1 MLRRCAAL
9 CVLLTLAACQPQD
22 SAVTGSAATAARPQP
37 GHLRRQ
43 IDQPPRTLDPGL
55 SVDVPAQRV
64 LDDLFEGLVRL
75 DAAGNVI
82 PAVARSWEISPDQLQ
97 WTFHLQP
104 DVQWSDG
111 TPLTAGDF
119 VYAWRRVVDPA
130 SASQA
135 AQLLAPIVNAL
146 QIASG
151 KLPPEQLG
159 VQAPDAH
166 TLVLRLVSPTAWFV
180 YQLTNNCLF
189 PVPEQLLRTQGTA
202 WTRPGTMVSNGAFV
216 LTDLRINGAI
226 QLARNPRYREAA
238 AVSLQRITYY
248 PVGDRS
254 ASVSRYLAG
263 DLDVTDGF
271 PIEDIAWL
279 RAQLGT
285 QLQLAPYLGTVMFGM
300 NHTRPPFNS
309 APLRMAL
316 NLAVDRE
323 LLTDK
328 LLKGLYLPAY
338 SLVPGDAQ
346 QPALQPEW
354 AQWSAE
360 QRHAK
365 ARQLYAQAGYSAKH
379 PLRVE
384 LAYPTSGPDTR
395 RVLEALVA
403 MWQVNLGAE
412 VRLANEEWRVHQ
424 QNRLLSVHQLFWNA
438 WIGDY
443 PDAQTFLDLYREGS
457 AQNHGKYLSVAYER
471 LLADGVATADNAQR
485 QRLWRE
491 AEAQLNADAA
501 YIPVYYYQSRHLL
514 RPWVQGWQSNLMDR
528 HASRDLSITAGPV
541 P

>member
-1 MLRRCAAL
+1 MNRHWAVW
-9 CVLLTLAACQPQD
+9 CVLLTLAACQPQG
-22 SAVTGSAATAARPQP
+22 SAVTTSAASAAQAQP

-75 DAAGNVI
+75 DAAGKVL
-82 PAVARSWEISPDQLQ
+82 PAVARSWEISADQLQ

-111 TPLTAGDF
+111 TPLTATDF

-146 QIASG
+146 SIASG

-189 PVPEQLLRTQGTA
+189 PVPERLLRAQGAA

-271 PIEDIAWL
+271 PIEDISWL
-279 RAQLGT
+279 RAQLGQ

-323 LLTDK
+323 LLTSK
-328 LLKGLYLPAY
+328 LLQGLYLPAY

-354 AQWSAE
+354 VQWSAE

-365 ARQLYAQAGYSAKH
+365 ARQLYAQAGYSAQH

-443 PDAQTFLDLYREGS
+443 PDAQTFLDLYRDGS
-457 AQNHGKYLSVAYER
+457 AQNHGKYFSVAYER
-471 LLADGVATADNAQR
+471 LLAEGVATGDNAQR
-485 QRLWRE
+485 QQLWRD
-491 AEAQLNADAA
+491 AEVQLNADAA

-528 HASRDLSITAGPV
+528 HASRDLSITAGP
-541 P
+541 PR